1 MNHPGGAIT
10 QLRQSLTDA
19 VIKKEK
25 FRSVCD
31 AGCGRGVLGSAF
43 LDISEKML
51 FLDTS
56 AEALEDL
63 RRDIAGQRFSAE
75 VSFHCGEIFSLD
87 SGKFDLIL
95 FLLSLHHMEQW
106 RTHLHAAAGKLLPG
120 GRILIAD
127 MFHDFGRF
135 HREKVPHHGFC
146 PYVIADFLQN
156 TLNLKSEVK
165 FLGTLPKEQHSYPLF
180 LIHSIVSKSL
190 NPGMVL

>member
-43 LDISEKML
+43 LDISEKLL

-56 AEALEDL
+56 AEALDDL
-63 RRDIAGQRFSAE
+63 RRDLAGQHFSAE
-75 VSFHCGEIFSLD
+75 ISFHCGDIFSLD

-95 FLLSLHHMEQW
+95 FLLSLHHLEQW
-106 RTHLHAAAGKLLPG
+106 RAHLHSAAGKLLPG
-120 GRILIAD
+120 GGILIAD
-127 MFHDFGRF
+127 LFHDFGRF

-156 TLNLKSEVK
+156 TLHLRSEVK
-165 FLGTLPKEQHSYPLF
+165 FLGTLPKEQHAYPLF
-180 LIHSIVSKSL
+180 LIHA
-190 NPGMVL
+190 G